1 MSYTRNFGF
10 RDFTGIIRDG
20 RNKVPASGL
29 TGADA
34 SGFLLGTAVKVDPSN
49 PGQLVRP
56 ATSAAPTALSGI
68 VVYEHIQFQGV
79 DPFLTTQYDPPF
91 QVAPLGR
98 MAQMVHGPGVKVW
111 FRNTADKPLYDGRV
125 QAGLSMV
132 AGLGGATPTIAV
144 GDYLTPAADGK
155 WAEGNATNGW
165 LQVESVNNETGLCEA
180 RFTF

>member
-29 TGADA
+29 TGVDA
-34 SGFLLGTAVKVDPSN
+34 SGFLIGTAVVVDSAN
-49 PGQLVRP
+49 PGQLKRP
-56 ATSAAPTALSGI
+56 TSGDAPTALSGI

-79 DPFLTTQYDPPF
+79 DPFLTTQYDAPF

-98 MAQMVHGPGVKVW
+98 FAQMVHGPGVKVW
-111 FRNTADKPLYDGRV
+111 LKNTADKPLYDGRV
-125 QAGLSMV
+125 QTGQSMV
-132 AGLGGATPTIAV
+132 TGIAIATPTIAV
-144 GDYLTPAADGK
+144 GDYIGPGSNGLWIECDAAH
-155 WAEGNATNGW
+155 GW
-165 LQVESVNNETGLCEA
+165 LQVEYANNTTGLVEA